1 MSESMVAMPE
11 ATRLA
16 YLALLGIEQWL
27 PRAGRDADGD
37 DIAQAHSSGAEVPD
51 VAVNRPAAEPVAA
64 PVALSPERVAQL
76 DAMLAQAANRRSAPR
91 VSTQDMP
98 GAAATAAA
106 MPSAAGGGA
115 ERIGCS
121 LLPLA
126 DGLLLVAAF
135 GTPQAPGLSGPEHAL
150 LANIAAALVPGAGL
164 PATLD
169 FSWPPA
175 GMRVPGMEK
184 PGAGREA
191 LVAMLTEQ
199 RKRGVRD
206 VVVLG
211 AELAA
216 LLGDAITRQNMV
228 QANGPSLAVLLADPQ
243 AKRACWE
250 AVRSLRRVPRG

>member
-1 MSESMVAMPE
+1 MPE

-27 PRAGRDADGD
+27 PRAGRDGDGVAE
-37 DIAQAHSSGAEVPD
+37 AQAPGADVPD
-51 VAVNRPAAEPVAA
+51 VAVQRAAAAPAAA

-76 DAMLAQAANRRSAPR
+76 DAMLAPAANGRPAPR
-91 VSTQDMP
+91 VSTQEMP
-98 GAAATAAA
+98 GVAVTEPTLPAARDG
-106 MPSAAGGGA
+106 AG
-115 ERIGCS
+115 RIGCS

-150 LANIAAALVPGAGL
+150 LANIAAALVPGAEL
-164 PATLD
+164 PAILD

>member
-1 MSESMVAMPE
+1 MMAMPE

-16 YLALLGIEQWL
+16 YLALLGIEQWV
-27 PRAGRDADGD
+27 PRAGRDAAGDGVAE
-37 DIAQAHSSGAEVPD
+37 AQSPGADVSDAPD
-51 VAVNRPAAEPVAA
+51 AAVKRTAGAAAAA
-64 PVALSPERVAQL
+64 PVALPAERNAQL
-76 DAMLAQAANRRSAPR
+76 DAMLAQAASGRPTPR
-91 VSTQDMP
+91 TSTPEMP
-98 GAAATAAA
+98 GVAGTEPTSPAARD
-106 MPSAAGGGA
+106 GA
-115 ERIGCS
+115 EHIGCS

-150 LANIAAALVPGAGL
+150 LANIAAALVPGAEL

-211 AELAA
+211 AELAT

-228 QANGPSLAVLLADPQ
+228 QASAPALAVLLADPQ

>member
-1 MSESMVAMPE
+1 MMAMPE

-16 YLALLGIEQWL
+16 YLALLGIEQWV
-27 PRAGRDADGD
+27 PRAGR
-37 DIAQAHSSGAEVPD
+37 GAEGDGVAETQSPGVDVSDAAVKRTAAVP
-51 VAVNRPAAEPVAA
+51 AAA
-64 PVALSPERVAQL
+64 PVALPAERIAQL
-76 DAMLAQAANRRSAPR
+76 DAMLAQAAGGRPAPR
-91 VSTQDMP
+91 TSTQEMP
-98 GAAATAAA
+98 GIAGTE
-106 MPSAAGGGA
+106 PTLPAAGDGA

-150 LANIAAALVPGAGL
+150 LANIAAALVPGAEL

-199 RKRGVRD
+199 RKRGARD

-211 AELAA
+211 AELAT

-228 QANGPSLAVLLADPQ
+228 QASAPALAVLLADPQ

>member
-1 MSESMVAMPE
+1 MAMPE
-11 ATRLA
+11 VTRLA
-16 YLALLGIEQWL
+16 YLALLGIEQWV
-27 PRAGRDADGD
+27 PRAGRDAAGDGVAE
-37 DIAQAHSSGAEVPD
+37 AQSPGAD
-51 VAVNRPAAEPVAA
+51 VSDAAVKRTAAAPAAA
-64 PVALSPERVAQL
+64 PVALPAERIAQL
-76 DAMLAQAANRRSAPR
+76 DAMLAQAASGRPAPR
-91 VSTQDMP
+91 TSTQEMP
-98 GAAATAAA
+98 GVAVTEPTLPAARDGT
-106 MPSAAGGGA
+106 

-150 LANIAAALVPGAGL
+150 LANIAAALVPGAEL

-211 AELAA
+211 AELAT

-228 QANGPSLAVLLADPQ
+228 QASAPALAVLLADPQ